1 MEQRPTVQPTQAP
14 QNKPP
19 PRPSVN
25 DVASELLRQGELMK
39 QQSAAMSARTG
50 RTTQA
55 ESPDL
60 HHALDTSAHA
70 NAHDTSKAD
79 DGHQSDMPVSGR
91 ASYNTSILRS
101 PGRHTQEDA
110 SISHAI
116 SHARKA
122 LHELTAK
129 ELNARVSPAASVV
142 ERALDEQN
150 SGQFEATPTSDVT
163 SLHAADAALSPV
175 AAAENDAAHLSRLQ
189 QLINRLHKRTS
200 KDAGEPAKPATTTKA
215 PSGTEHQDRAL
226 EIERRSRAGLESFI
240 HNADDIVKEEQF
252 EKIKSQQ
259 DAKENAQ
266 RREQLKLSLLHPVN
280 TDLSSALD
288 AAMTSESMSMPGSFV
303 LR

>member
-1 MEQRPTVQPTQAP
+1 
-14 QNKPP
+14 
-19 PRPSVN
+19 
-25 DVASELLRQGELMK
+25 MK
-39 QQSAAMSARTG
+39 KQSAAMSARTG

-60 HHALDTSAHA
+60 HHALDTSTHA
-70 NAHDTSKAD
+70 NAH

-150 SGQFEATPTSDVT
+150 SGQFEATSTSDVT
-163 SLHAADAALSPV
+163 SLHAVDAALSPV